1 MPRGP
6 KGEKRPA
13 DVIGNAVHVM
23 RIATGEI
30 EETPSRDRISELAR
44 AGGLKGGRARAKKLS
59 AKERTEIARK
69 AASMRWA
76 ARSK

>member
-30 EETPSRDRISELAR
+30 EDTKTESGKDYAR
-44 AGGLKGGRARAKKLS
+44 KGGLKGGKARAEKLS
-59 AKERTEIARK
+59 ADERSEIARK